1 MKDTVSVIIIK
12 LEGSDYMNERERL
25 LAILYAMPE
34 AMNLS
39 EMADYLLE
47 HGITVPPTEMDGEYA
62 EKKTIERR
70 AIIEELNRIGG
81 CDASDEWS
89 KGWDAAIDKAIK
101 ISETAPTAKTPKC
114 AFCEQYQ
121 IIENQ
126 TKEFHDKICNKFM
139 VDYSVTLKG
148 AIYSG
153 RSFIGNMD
161 LISSRLNYCP
171 ICGKLI
177 KEGKNNDS

>member
-1 MKDTVSVIIIK
+1 
-12 LEGSDYMNERERL
+12 MNERERL

-47 HGITVPPTEMDGEYA
+47 HGITVLPTEIDGEYA
-62 EKKTIERR
+62 EKENIRR

-81 CDASDEWS
+81 CDATDEWS

-101 ISETAPTAKTPKC
+101 IAETALTAETLKC
-114 AFCEQYQ
+114 AFCKQYQ
-121 IIENQ
+121 IMEKQ
-126 TKEFHDKICNKFM
+126 TKEFRDKICNKFTM
-139 VDYSVTLKG
+139 DYSVTLKG

-177 KEGKNNDS
+177 KEGNNNG

>member
-1 MKDTVSVIIIK
+1 
-12 LEGSDYMNERERL
+12 MNERERL

-34 AMNLS
+34 AINLS

-62 EKKTIERR
+62 AENIRR

-101 ISETAPTAKTPKC
+101 IAETAPIAKTPKC
-114 AFCEQYQ
+114 AFCEHYQ
-121 IIENQ
+121 IMKNQ
-126 TKEFHDKICNKFM
+126 TKKIRDKICNKFT
-139 VDYSVTLKG
+139 VDYSVILKG

-171 ICGKLI
+171 ICGKII
-177 KEGKNNDS
+177 KEGKK

>member
-1 MKDTVSVIIIK
+1 MS
-12 LEGSDYMNERERL
+12 MNERERL
-25 LAILYAMPE
+25 LAILYDMPE

-39 EMADYLLE
+39 EMADYLLN
-47 HGITVPPTEMDGEYA
+47 HDITVPPTEMDGEYA
-62 EKKTIERR
+62 DRENIRR
-70 AIIEELNRIGG
+70 VIIEELNRIGG
-81 CDASDEWS
+81 CDSSDEWS
-89 KGWDAAIDKAIK
+89 KGWDAAIEAAIK
-101 ISETAPTAKTPKC
+101 IAETVPTVEIPKC

-126 TKEFHDKICNKFM
+126 TKEFRDKICNKFT

-177 KEGKNNDS
+177 KEGKNNGQS

>member
-1 MKDTVSVIIIK
+1 MS
-12 LEGSDYMNERERL
+12 MNERERL

-39 EMADYLLE
+39 EMADYLLN
-47 HGITVPPTEMDGEYA
+47 HDITVPSTEMDGEYA
-62 EKKTIERR
+62 EKENIRR
-70 AIIEELNRIGG
+70 AIIKELNRIGG
-81 CDASDEWS
+81 CDSSDEWS
-89 KGWDAAIDKAIK
+89 KGWDAAIEAAIK
-101 ISETAPTAKTPKC
+101 IAETAPTAKTPKC

-121 IIENQ
+121 IMENQ
-126 TKEFHDKICNKFM
+126 IKEFRDKICNKFT
-139 VDYSVTLKG
+139 VDYSVTLKA

-171 ICGKLI
+171 ICEKLI
-177 KEGKNNDS
+177 KEGKE

>member
-1 MKDTVSVIIIK
+1 MS
-12 LEGSDYMNERERL
+12 MNERERL

-34 AMNLS
+34 AMKLS

-47 HGITVPPTEMDGEYA
+47 RGITAPPTEIDSKYE
-62 EKKTIERR
+62 EKENIRR

-81 CDASDEWS
+81 CDATDEWS
-89 KGWDAAIDKAIK
+89 KGWDAAIGEAIK
-101 ISETAPTAKTPKC
+101 IAETVPTVEIPKC

-121 IIENQ
+121 IIENL
-126 TKEFHDKICNKFM
+126 TKEFRDKICNKFT
-139 VDYSVTLKG
+139 VDHSVTLKG

-177 KEGKNNDS
+177 KEGKK

>member
-1 MKDTVSVIIIK
+1 
-12 LEGSDYMNERERL
+12 MNERERL

-34 AMNLS
+34 AISLS
-39 EMADYLLE
+39 EMADYLLN
-47 HGITVPPTEMDGEYA
+47 HDITVPPTEMDSEYA
-62 EKKTIERR
+62 DRENIRR
-70 AIIEELNRIGG
+70 VIIEELNRIGG

-89 KGWDAAIDKAIK
+89 KGWDAAIEAAIK
-101 ISETAPTAKTPKC
+101 IAETAPTVEIPKC

-126 TKEFHDKICNKFM
+126 TKEFRDKICNKFT
-139 VDYSVTLKG
+139 VDHSVTLKG

-177 KEGKNNDS
+177 KEGKK